1 MNKTKRSII
10 ISVICLIVLAVV
22 LTGVYFVFLS
32 SPSSGEKDITV
43 EVYHKD
49 GTEKTFPISTDAEF
63 LREALEEAELIEGTE
78 STYGLWVTT
87 VDGYTA
93 DESKNEWWGYTK
105 SGEYVDTAVDST
117 AILDGDVYEF
127 TLNVGW

>member
-1 MNKTKRSII
+1 MSKTKRNIV
-10 ISVICLIVLAVV
+10 ISVICLIALAAVLA
-22 LTGVYFVFLS
+22 GVYFVFLD

-49 GTEKTFPISTDAEF
+49 GTEKTFPISTNAEF
-63 LREALEEAELIEGTE
+63 LRGALEEAGLIEGTE
-78 STYGLWVTT
+78 GTYGLWVTT

-117 AILDGDVYEF
+117 VIADGDVYEF